1 MKEPRSGNWKRP
13 YGAGN
18 TTGSALV
25 AVLGISMIL
34 MLAGVTMVVLSR
46 QSMHRI
52 HRTAHNAQAQAV
64 AEAGIADMVA
74 KLGANYTLW
83 QNKTNTAP
91 FFTNGAY
98 YVTTELQTNG
108 NVLITSDGIYMAAS
122 NRTIME
128 LLGTVQTHWNELYNT
143 NSAVMSD
150 GDVRFSTAAWTMD
163 GDIHANQ
170 DVEASHSAQNGTMN
184 GNVSAVGTV
193 DDLNP
198 TPPGTNNPGAPPE
211 TVPPTGPFNFD
222 SYRQMATNDGVY
234 LEGDQ
239 TLSGKPIASPSNGI
253 LYVNGKLT
261 IQNQSSFTGTIVVAG
276 DVDIGNHFTQT
287 NDPSCYI
294 PVSSNMPSL
303 LSTGIITIQN
313 NTTLNGVV
321 YAALDVVLQNSI
333 TINGGVISGGYTEI
347 QNNITI
353 THGTGYPVWDP
364 LNPEVPPDV
373 IVGGWLK

>member
-1 MKEPRSGNWKRP
+1 MKKPRSGNWKRP

-34 MLAGVTMVVLSR
+34 MLAGVTMVVMSR

-83 QNKTNTAP
+83 QNKTNTAT

-143 NSAVMSD
+143 NSAIMSD
-150 GDVRFSTAAWTMD
+150 GDVRFSSAAWTMD

-170 DVEASHSAQNGTMN
+170 DVEGTSGAWNGTIN
-184 GNVSAVGTV
+184 GNVSAGGTV
-193 DDLNP
+193 SGLNP
-198 TPPGTNNPGAPPE
+198 SGTTTNGADLE
-211 TVPPTGPFNFD
+211 TVPPTGPFNFN
-222 SYRQMATNDGVY
+222 SYRQMATNNGVY
-234 LEGDQ
+234 LEGNQ
-239 TLSGKPIASPSNGI
+239 TLVGKPIASPSNGI
-253 LYVNGKLT
+253 LYVNGDLT
-261 IQNQSSFTGTIVVAG
+261 IQNQSSLTGTIVVAR
-276 DVDIGNHFTQT
+276 DVTIVNHFTQT

-294 PVSSNMPSL
+294 PVSSNMPSI
-303 LSTGIITIQN
+303 LSAGTITIQN

-347 QNNITI
+347 RNCVTI
-353 THGTGYPVWDP
+353 THGNGYPVWDP

>member
-1 MKEPRSGNWKRP
+1 MKKERPDNWKR
-13 YGAGN
+13 YHLRFLAALGMTIRSQAGKGRERAGN
-18 TTGSALV
+18 MAGSVLV

-83 QNKTNTAP
+83 QNNTNAAA

-150 GDVRFSTAAWTMD
+150 GDVRFFHRRLDD
-163 GDIHANQ
+163 GRRYSRQPGCRGIPQRPERDDERQCLGRRHGRRL
-170 DVEASHSAQNGTMN
+170 ESH
-184 GNVSAVGTV
+184 
-193 DDLNP
+193 
-198 TPPGTNNPGAPPE
+198 PPGTNNPGAPPE

-222 SYRQMATNDGVY
+222 SYRQLATNDGVY

-239 TLSGKPIASPSNGI
+239 TLSGKPITNSANGI
-253 LYVNGKLT
+253 LYVNGDLT

-276 DVDIGNHFTQT
+276 DVDIGNRFTQT
-287 NDPSCYI
+287 NDPSCYD
-294 PVSSNMPSL
+294 PVSSICLPC
-303 LSTGIITIQN
+303 
-313 NTTLNGVV
+313 
-321 YAALDVVLQNSI
+321 
-333 TINGGVISGGYTEI
+333 
-347 QNNITI
+347 
-353 THGTGYPVWDP
+353 
-364 LNPEVPPDV
+364 
-373 IVGGWLK
+373 

>member
-1 MKEPRSGNWKRP
+1 MKEPRSDNWKRP

-52 HRTAHNAQAQAV
+52 HCTAHNAQAQAV

-83 QNKTNTAP
+83 QNNTNTAT

-98 YVTTELQTNG
+98 YVTTVQTNG

-150 GDVRFSTAAWTMD
+150 GDVRFTTAAWTMN
-163 GDIHANQ
+163 GDTHANQ
-170 DVEASHSAQNGTMN
+170 DIETSGGGKN
-184 GNVSAVGTV
+184 GNINGDVSAVGNIGTLNNV
-193 DDLNP
+193 TGDTDDEA
-198 TPPGTNNPGAPPE
+198 TPE
-211 TVPPTGPFNFD
+211 TVPPEGPFNFD
-222 SYRQMATNDGVY
+222 SYRQMATNNGVY

-239 TLSGKPIASPSNGI
+239 TLNGKPIASPTNGI
-253 LYVNGKLT
+253 LYINGDLT
-261 IQNQSSFTGTIVVAG
+261 IQNQSSFTGTIVVNG
-276 DVDIGNHFTQT
+276 NVTIVNHFTQT
-287 NDPSCYI
+287 NTPSCYD
-294 PVSSNMPSL
+294 PVSSNMPSV
-303 LSTGIITIQN
+303 LSTGTITIN
-313 NTTLNGVV
+313 NHTTLNGVV
-321 YAALDVVLQNSI
+321 YAAVNVILQNSI

-364 LNPEVPPDV
+364 LNPEVPPEV
-373 IVGGWLK
+373 ISGGWLK